1 MTRNRLTD
9 NATPLLSSE
18 ARYVQLRAEDVMNSS
33 VVETGG
39 ARSLKRLLGSR
50 EERAKYVR
58 EESGEYSE
66 EPSEED
72 NGRTEGSFLSPSG
85 SITLFLKEMGRVPL
99 LSRDAEVH
107 LGKQVKDGKA
117 ELLSALSSLPM
128 SLARLESIRDQLHRG
143 DIQVSEVV
151 TISLPL
157 GQEYDHVSVE
167 KHSDK
172 GQYFKRTLLELNAIS
187 RFSKSLQSLYQIQ
200 LTASG
205 GISEKAIPFEPRI
218 RALQGQICKKV
229 ATIGLRQD
237 FQESMVHDAKRTEEE
252 IVSNEKIIEGC
263 FRILG
268 VTGKDGLRLIHKLS
282 KNHSA
287 FVAARR
293 KTGRS
298 SEELRKIIEDVV
310 MARANIRNLENNVLK
325 MPLSAFKNA
334 LRSLKETEKKIESA
348 KNQLVEANLRLVV
361 SVAKHYSNRGL
372 HFLDLIQ
379 EGNIGLMKA
388 ADKFDYE
395 RGFKFSTYATW
406 WIRQG
411 ITRAIAEQ
419 GNTIRLPVHMSETL
433 QKVNR
438 VSRQLVQRFSR
449 KPVPK
454 EIADEVG
461 LPVHKV
467 EEVLE
472 SAKDLVSFDAPTV
485 PGEDMQV
492 GDLIEDTNSISPLNV
507 ADRLSVQRQLKE
519 VLGSLTPREQTIL
532 RKRFGIGYGQASTLE
547 EVGADLGVTR
557 ERIRQ
562 IEAGAMK
569 KLQEPSCR
577 DRLQPLME
585 NL

>member
-1 MTRNRLTD
+1 
-9 NATPLLSSE
+9 
-18 ARYVQLRAEDVMNSS
+18 
-33 VVETGG
+33 
-39 ARSLKRLLGSR
+39 
-50 EERAKYVR
+50 
-58 EESGEYSE
+58 
-66 EPSEED
+66 
-72 NGRTEGSFLSPSG
+72 
-85 SITLFLKEMGRVPL
+85 MGRVPL
-99 LSRDAEVH
+99 LSRDAEIH
-107 LGKQVKDGKA
+107 FGKQVKDGKV
-117 ELLSALSSLPM
+117 ELLRALSSLPM
-128 SLARLESIRDQLHRG
+128 SLSKLESAREQLHRG
-143 DIQVSEVV
+143 EIQVSDVV
-151 TISLPL
+151 IISVPL
-157 GQEYDHVSVE
+157 GQEYDQVSME

-187 RFSKSLQSLYQIQ
+187 RSSKSLQSLYDKQ

-205 GISEKAIPFEPRI
+205 GISEKAIPFEQRI
-218 RALQGQICKKV
+218 GALQGQICKKV
-229 ATIGLRQD
+229 ATIGLRPD
-237 FQESMVHDAKRTEEE
+237 FQESMVNEAKRMGGE

-263 FRILG
+263 FRKLG

-282 KNHSA
+282 KDRSA
-287 FVAARR
+287 FVTTRR

-298 SEELRKIIEDVV
+298 SEELRLIIDDFV
-310 MARANIRNLENNVLK
+310 MARSNIRNLEKTVLK
-325 MPLSAFKNA
+325 MPVSAFKNA
-334 LRSLKETEKKIESA
+334 LRSLKEAEKKIEFA
-348 KNQLVEANLRLVV
+348 KNQLVEAKLRLVV

-372 HFLDLIQ
+372 HFLVLIQ

-395 RGFKFSTYATW
+395 RGYKFSTYATW

-438 VSRQLVQRFSR
+438 ISRQLVQRFSR
-449 KPVPK
+449 MPAHK

-461 LPVHKV
+461 LSVQKV

-472 SAKDLVSFDAPTV
+472 SAKDLVSLDAPTV
-485 PGEDMQV
+485 PGEDMQL

-507 ADRLSVQRQLKE
+507 ADRLSIQRQLSE

-532 RKRFGIGYGQASTLE
+532 RKRYGIGYGHALTLE

-569 KLQEPSCR
+569 KLKESSCR

>member
-1 MTRNRLTD
+1 MTRNKLTD
-9 NATPLLSSE
+9 NGTQYLSGE
-18 ARYVQLRAEDVMNSS
+18 ARQVQLQSEDVMNSS
-33 VVETGG
+33 VVETGAAG
-39 ARSLKRLLGSR
+39 SLKHLLSSRQERRTYAGEGSIEYGEEQR
-50 EERAKYVR
+50 EE
-58 EESGEYSE
+58 G
-66 EPSEED
+66 
-72 NGRTEGSFLSPSG
+72 FLPPSG

-99 LSRDAEVH
+99 LSRNAEVH

-117 ELLSALSSLPM
+117 ELLKALSSLPM
-128 SLARLESIRDQLHRG
+128 SLSKLEAAREQLHSG
-143 DIQVSEVV
+143 EIQVSEVV
-151 TISLPL
+151 IISVPL
-157 GQEYDHVSVE
+157 GQEYDQVSME
-167 KHSDK
+167 RHSDK

-187 RFSKSLQSLYQIQ
+187 RFSKSLQSLYDKQ

-205 GISEKAIPFEPRI
+205 GISEKGIPFEQRI

-229 ATIGLRQD
+229 ETIGLRPD
-237 FQESMVHDAKRTEEE
+237 FQESMVNDAKRMEED

-263 FRILG
+263 FRKVG
-268 VTGKDGLRLIHKLS
+268 VTGKEGLRLFHKLS
-282 KNHSA
+282 TDRSA
-287 FVAARR
+287 FVTTRR
-293 KTGRS
+293 KIGRS
-298 SEELRKIIEDVV
+298 SEELRKIIDDFG
-310 MARANIRNLENNVLK
+310 MARSNIRNLEKNLLK
-325 MPLSAFKNA
+325 MPVSAFKNA
-334 LRSLKETEKKIESA
+334 LRSLKEAEKKIESA

-388 ADKFDYE
+388 ADKFDHE

-438 VSRQLVQRFSR
+438 ISRQLVQRFSR
-449 KPVPK
+449 MPEHK

-461 LPVHKV
+461 LSMQKV

-507 ADRLSVQRQLKE
+507 ADRLSVQRQLNE

-569 KLQEPSCR
+569 KLKESSCR